1 MTMSSSM
8 RLDRGARVLVVDHD
22 ELSRFVVARRVQ
34 RCGYVP
40 VAVASA
46 DAALDY
52 MRGHIVVAVVSDAHL
67 PDYQAI
73 GLARRVA
80 AQHAGIPVIW
90 MSSRKDQEDLQVVAP
105 HVGVRRIIGKQ
116 AGDDR
121 ELREVLAGILTPGAA
136 DAPPLPRLSESELEF
151 AHSLRTPLTALKTA
165 VDLLCTH
172 ELAEPQ
178 RHFANVAHRNV
189 ERMIALVEQMLRA
202 PAAIP

>member
-1 MTMSSSM
+1 MTTSSSM

-22 ELSRFVVARRVQ
+22 ELSRFVVARRIQ
-34 RCGYVP
+34 RCGYMS

-52 MRGHIVVAVVSDAHL
+52 MRRHTVAAVVSDAHL
-67 PDYQAI
+67 PDYQAVT
-73 GLARRVA
+73 LARRVA
-80 AQHAGIPVIW
+80 ALHAGIPVIW
-90 MSSRKDQEDLQVVAP
+90 MSSRKDHEDLRVVAP
-105 HVGVRRIIGKQ
+105 HVGVRRIIRKQ

-121 ELREVLAGILTPGAA
+121 ELREALAGILTPGAA

-172 ELAEPQ
+172 ELEEPQ
-178 RHFANVAHRNV
+178 RHFASVAHRNV
-189 ERMIALVEQMLRA
+189 ERMIALVEQLLRS